1 MHLKLVIFHPIIF
14 SVVLDTSIN
23 RALRINER
31 IWATTIIYEL
41 ESYNERLNELDS
53 DPSSVLGYTAINI
66 EQFYWGHWALG
77 WKKNRKA
84 CVSVQ

>member
-53 DPSSVLGYTAINI
+53 DPSSVLGYTAINT
-66 EQFYWGHWALG
+66 EQFYWCDWALG